1 MDEITKFSTMADPN
15 VSNPTELDFYKRL
28 EDYFKNSEGTYVK
41 KLKNF
46 PKYVPRQDLTRFLV
60 RYELFKKIHHL
71 AGSIIECG
79 VLHGAGLMTFAHLSS
94 IFEHLNYQRKIIGFD
109 TFEGFP
115 SNPSEFD
122 DKEYGKKGYLNANS
136 YDDIKKS
143 IELYDLNRF
152 LNHEPKVELV
162 KGDITKTVPKFIKE
176 NPQTVISLLYVDVDL
191 YEPTKTIL
199 ENFLPRMPKGSIIAF
214 DDVNDKNWPG
224 ETKALLD
231 TIGIRNIKLERFS
244 FDTRVAYAIM
254 DNI

>member
-1 MDEITKFSTMADPN
+1 MDEITKYSTMADPN
-15 VSNPTELDFYKRL
+15 ATNPKELDYYKRL
-28 EDYFKNSEGTYVK
+28 EDYFTNSEGTNVK

-46 PKYVPRQDLTRFLV
+46 AKYVPRQDLTRFLV
-60 RYELFKKIHHL
+60 RYELFKKIHDL

-79 VLHGAGLMTFAHLSS
+79 VLNGAGLMTFAHLSS

-115 SNPSEFD
+115 SDPSEFD
-122 DKEYGKKGYLNANS
+122 NKEYGKKGNLKENS

-152 LNHEPKVELV
+152 LNNESKVELV
-162 KGDITKTVPKFIKE
+162 KGDINKTVPEFIKE

-199 ENFLPRMPKGSIIAF
+199 ENFVPHMPKGAIIAF

-231 TIGIRNIKLERFS
+231 TIGIRNIKLKRFS
-244 FDTRVAYAIM
+244 FDTRVAYTIL
-254 DNI
+254 DSV

>member
-1 MDEITKFSTMADPN
+1 
-15 VSNPTELDFYKRL
+15 
-28 EDYFKNSEGTYVK
+28 
-41 KLKNF
+41 
-46 PKYVPRQDLTRFLV
+46 
-60 RYELFKKIHHL
+60 
-71 AGSIIECG
+71 
-79 VLHGAGLMTFAHLSS
+79 MTFAHLSS

-122 DKEYGKKGYLNANS
+122 DKEYGKKGSLNENS

-152 LNHEPKVELV
+152 LHNEPKVELV
-162 KGDITKTVPKFIKE
+162 KGDITKTVPEFIKE

-199 ENFLPRMPKGSIIAF
+199 ETFLPHMPKGSIIAF

-224 ETKALLD
+224 ETKAIFD
-231 TIGIRNIKLERFS
+231 TIGIRNIKLKRFS
-244 FDTRVAYAIM
+244 FDTRVAYTIL
-254 DNI
+254 DHV